1 MIFPKNKLFLHH
13 IIFIIFLS
21 ISKAQDAI
29 TFSKES
35 GFYPEEFELTLSV
48 SDNSKIYYTVDSSN
62 PTNSSTTKEY
72 TGPIRIKDRTSEP
85 NIYSAIEENENSP
98 VSISRGNN
106 FRKPVYLVDKPM
118 VIRAVA
124 KKSNGEFSKIIDK
137 TYFVTS
143 GDLKQYEDLSI
154 VSVVTNPD
162 NLFDPDYG
170 IYVTGTQY
178 QNWKKSPQFD
188 PNQNPWDK
196 NGICNYYSR
205 GSEWEREA
213 SATFFEKGKIVIEQ
227 NVGLRIKGASTRN
240 NPGKSF
246 NLLAKKEYGKSTF
259 DYPILENNFDID
271 GNLIKS
277 YKAISLRCVY
287 EETRSRDKLATE
299 IIESREDLT
308 TVNGKNAVLFLDGE
322 YWGYYV
328 IQEKLDDEFIESNYH
343 VPKKSVAMIKEGEP
357 EEGPKE
363 ECDSFN
369 FFCEANSKKDLRD
382 MEAYKEITEFID
394 INSMIEHY
402 AVGIYIGTT
411 DWPGQNA
418 GVWRNFGKKIEGN
431 KYGDGKWR
439 FMTFDLDYTMGAGW
453 NGVGPDVDNFQKVE
467 QKSDLSPTN
476 LFVALLKNEE
486 FKNQFARIYCDYANE
501 VMREDKIKEITE
513 RYKEECSDL
522 VGYSQLRWWG
532 GSSKVDGYNHWKN
545 NYHMVLE
552 KIYRFFVERPM
563 FTLRHMKEH
572 LKLEGELN
580 ELTINVSGE
589 GKIKVNTIIP
599 TLKDGTWTG
608 KYYSKIPITLSVV
621 DSYADSFKGWS
632 GDVKSNEKTINI
644 TLSNAMR
651 IQANF

>member
-1 MIFPKNKLFLHH
+1 MTFINNKMFLAYL
-13 IIFIIFLS
+13 IFIITLS
-21 ISKAQDAI
+21 ISNTQDVI
-29 TFSKES
+29 SFSKDS
-35 GFYPEEFELTLSV
+35 GFYPEEFDLTLSV

-72 TGPIRIKDRTSEP
+72 TEPIRIKDRTSEP
-85 NIYSAIEENENSP
+85 NVYSAIEENENSP

-106 FRKPVYLVDKPM
+106 FKQPVYLVDKPM

-124 KKSNGEFSKIIDK
+124 KNSNGEFSKIVDK
-137 TYFVTS
+137 TYFVTT

-154 VSVVTNPD
+154 VSLVTNPD

-213 SATFFEKGKIVIEQ
+213 SVTFFEKGKIVIEQ
-227 NVGLRIKGASTRN
+227 NVGIRIKGASTRN

-246 NLLAKKEYGKSTF
+246 NLLAKKAYGKSSF

-271 GNLIKS
+271 GNLIES
-277 YKAISLRCVY
+277 YKAISLRSVY
-287 EETRSRDKLATE
+287 EETRSRDKFAIE
-299 IIESREDLT
+299 IIESRKDLT
-308 TVNGKNAVLFLDGE
+308 TVNSKNAVLFLDGE

-328 IQEKLDDEFIESNYH
+328 IQEKMDDDFIESNYH

-369 FFCEANSKKDLRD
+369 FFCESNAKKDLSD
-382 MEAYKEITEFID
+382 METYKEISEFID
-394 INSMIEHY
+394 INSIIEHY

-418 GVWRNFGKKIEGN
+418 GVWRNFGNKLEGN

-453 NGVGPDVDNFQKVE
+453 NGVGPDIDNFQKVE
-467 QKSDLSPTN
+467 QKSDKSPTE

-486 FKNQFARIYCDYANE
+486 FKNKFAIIYCDYANE
-501 VMREDKIKEITE
+501 VMREDKIKEMTE
-513 RYKEECSDL
+513 RYREEVSDL

-532 GSSKVDGYNHWKN
+532 GSSKTDGYNHWKN
-545 NYHMVLE
+545 NYHMVLDN
-552 KIYRFFVERPM
+552 IYRFFVERPM

-572 LKLEGELN
+572 LKLEGDLN

-589 GKIKVNTIIP
+589 GKIKVNTIVP
-599 TLKDGTWTG
+599 TLKDGAWTG
-608 KYYSKIPITLSVV
+608 KYFSKIPITLSVV
-621 DSYADSFKGWS
+621 DSYADSFKGWT